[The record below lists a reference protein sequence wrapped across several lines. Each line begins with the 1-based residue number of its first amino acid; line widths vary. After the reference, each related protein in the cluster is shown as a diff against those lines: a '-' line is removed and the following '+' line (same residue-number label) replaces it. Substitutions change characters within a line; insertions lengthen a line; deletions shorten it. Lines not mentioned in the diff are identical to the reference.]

1 MKLKEVCT
9 ETGLSRKTIRLYEEK
24 GLLVPR
30 KEYRNG
36 REYREYS
43 EKDVARLKQIA
54 LLRKAMFTMEEIHR
68 MQEDPEAI
76 QEIFPQYRQWLRQ
89 QKLALEELISAAE
102 QVKVQEVENIE
113 ELAACMEAAEQLPLP
128 QWDCQPHFR
137 YLDEIEEVRT
147 MKKKQTDQEWTNPL
161 GQGVADNRT
170 YRQFVASSSKTH
182 DDDLAV
188 AFGQLHEA
196 VDDIQQ
202 GKQGPVEREYKG
214 PCWLRNLSRV
224 GLWVAALSFVLLF
237 VTVQILRG
245 SGGNYHSLLVAEWG
259 VVVLGLATYGI
270 GRVVTAYLEHQRWL
284 NLVREQEQEK
294 QEKRN

>member
-24 GLLVPR
+24 ELLVPQ

-43 EKDVARLKQIA
+43 REDVEKLKRIA

-68 MQEDPEAI
+68 MLEDPEAI

-89 QKLALEELISAAE
+89 QKQTLEELILAAE
-102 QVKVQEVENIE
+102 QVQIQEVENIE
-113 ELAACMEAAEQLPLP
+113 VLAACMVAAEKLPLP

-147 MKKKQTDQEWTNPL
+147 MKKEQTVQEWTNPL
-161 GQGVADNRT
+161 GQGVADNRA
-170 YRQFVASSSKTH
+170 YRQFVADSSTTK
-182 DDDLAV
+182 DDNLAV
-188 AFGQLHEA
+188 AFGQLHDA
-196 VDDIQQ
+196 MDDIQQ
-202 GKQGPVEREYKG
+202 GNNGPVERENDT
-214 PCWLRNLSRV
+214 PRWLKNLSRV
-224 GLWVAALSFVLLF
+224 GLWVAVLSFLVLF

-245 SGGNYHSLLVAEWG
+245 SGGNYHSLLAAEWAA
-259 VVVLGLATYGI
+259 VVLGLAIYCI
-270 GRVVTAYLEHQRWL
+270 ARALKAYQERQRWL
-284 NLVREQEQEK
+284 NLVRDQEQEK
-294 QEKRN
+294 QKKE

>member
-24 GLLVPR
+24 GLLVPQ

-43 EKDVARLKQIA
+43 GEDVERLKRIA

-89 QKLALEELISAAE
+89 QKRALEELISAAE

-113 ELAACMEAAEQLPLP
+113 ELAACMGAAEQLPLP

-147 MKKKQTDQEWTNPL
+147 MKKEQTVQEWTNPL

-188 AFGQLHEA
+188 AFGQLHDA
-196 VDDIQQ
+196 VDDIQH
-202 GKQGPVEREYKG
+202 GGNGPVARENET
-214 PCWLRNLSRV
+214 PRWIRNLSRV
-224 GLWVAALSFVLLF
+224 GLWVAALSFLVLF
-237 VTVQILRG
+237 VTAQIFRG
-245 SGGNYHSLLVAEWG
+245 SGDNYYPLLAAEW
-259 VVVLGLATYGI
+259 VVVLLGLAAYC
-270 GRVVTAYLEHQRWL
+270 TARALKAYQERQRWL
-284 NLVREQEQEK
+284 NLVREQERENRK
-294 QEKRN
+294 KE

>member
-24 GLLVPR
+24 GLLVPQ

-43 EKDVARLKQIA
+43 REDVEKLKRIA

-68 MQEDPEAI
+68 MQEEPEAI

-89 QKLALEELISAAE
+89 QKQTLEELISAAE

-113 ELAACMEAAEQLPLP
+113 ELAACMGAAERLPLP

-147 MKKKQTDQEWTNPL
+147 MKKEQTVQQWTNPL
-161 GQGVADNRT
+161 GQGVADNRA
-170 YRQFVASSSKTH
+170 YRQFVANSSKTK

-196 VDDIQQ
+196 VDDVQQ
-202 GKQGPVEREYKG
+202 GNHGPVEREYKG
-214 PCWLRNLSRV
+214 PRWLKNLSRA
-224 GLWVAALSFVLLF
+224 GLLVAVLSFLVLF
-237 VTVQILRG
+237 VTAQVLRG
-245 SGGNYHSLLVAEWG
+245 SGGDSYPLLAAEWA
-259 VVVLGLATYGI
+259 VVLLGLATYCI
-270 GRVVTAYLEHQRWL
+270 ARALTAYQERQHWL
-284 NLVREQEQEK
+284 NLVREQER
-294 QEKRN
+294 EKRKKE